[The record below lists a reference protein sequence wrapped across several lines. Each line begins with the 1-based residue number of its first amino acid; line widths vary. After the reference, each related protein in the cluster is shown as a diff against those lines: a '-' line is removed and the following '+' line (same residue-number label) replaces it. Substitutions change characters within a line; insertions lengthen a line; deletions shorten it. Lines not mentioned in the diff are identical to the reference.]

1 MAFRIQ
7 VYSYSC
13 TNPTQ
18 SSIPSCQKGFLQGRS
33 GHPGSA
39 CFVAPFSPHLFPKGH
54 AYLTSKLVTTPLLK
68 ARGLQNRLE
77 LDTHS
82 QQRLH
87 TTEGE
92 VNSGA
97 LLAILLTQDKRN
109 RWWLEE
115 DKMSRKSF
123 HKMKFMCMFVHVY
136 KGLSHHLPTYTTFF

>member
-7 VYSYSC
+7 VYSHSC

-39 CFVAPFSPHLFPKGH
+39 CFVAPLSPHLFPKGH

-92 VNSGA
+92 VNFGDH
-97 LLAILLTQDKRN
+97 LAILFTQDIRETGGG
-109 RWWLEE
+109 W
-115 DKMSRKSF
+115 RKIRCQGRAF
-123 HKMKFMCMFVHVY
+123 IR
-136 KGLSHHLPTYTTFF
+136 